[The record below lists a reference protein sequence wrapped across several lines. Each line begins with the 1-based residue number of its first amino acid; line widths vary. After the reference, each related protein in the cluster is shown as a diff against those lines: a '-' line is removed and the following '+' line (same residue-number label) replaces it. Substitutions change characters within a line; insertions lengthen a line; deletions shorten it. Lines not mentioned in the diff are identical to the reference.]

1 MINWSNFNGFFSTGV
16 PPKVLYPSLV
26 VFIALIVAGTFCE
39 KVRNKWRYALFILL
53 IEYLFVVTCSTII
66 CRGQQSFEFDRVEL
80 IPFWTYLS
88 IITHTPGVSVWDIVL
103 NIVLFLPFGIL
114 VKLLYPSMSALKMLG
129 VVVLCSLFV
138 ETNQYVFEK
147 GVTQIDDMML
157 GFSIDY
163 NRWPAMRI
171 IKNQMLEKLTDEEI
185 RSLSGFFR
193 SNKDLLKSLEDSLGT
208 SLKRSLRLAAGLV

>member
-1 MINWSNFNGFFSTGV
+1 M
-16 PPKVLYPSLV
+16 
-26 VFIALIVAGTFCE
+26 
-39 KVRNKWRYALFILL
+39 

-114 VKLLYPSMSALKMLG
+114 VKLLYPSLSALKMLG
-129 VVVLCSLFV
+129 VAVLCSLFI

-147 GVTQIDDMML
+147 GVTQIDDVMHNVIGALL
-157 GFSIDY
+157 GWLMAKIVLQWKIPKRFS
-163 NRWPAMRI
+163 
-171 IKNQMLEKLTDEEI
+171 
-185 RSLSGFFR
+185 
-193 SNKDLLKSLEDSLGT
+193 T
-208 SLKRSLRLAAGLV
+208 SF

>member
-1 MINWSNFNGFFSTGV
+1 
-16 PPKVLYPSLV
+16 
-26 VFIALIVAGTFCE
+26 
-39 KVRNKWRYALFILL
+39 
-53 IEYLFVVTCSTII
+53 
-66 CRGQQSFEFDRVEL
+66 
-80 IPFWTYLS
+80 
-88 IITHTPGVSVWDIVL
+88 
-103 NIVLFLPFGIL
+103 
-114 VKLLYPSMSALKMLG
+114 MLG